1 MTKSKHIPKRR
12 FPGFEGKWEEVFLGK
27 LGNAQSG
34 IGFPDSEQ
42 GGKVGIPFYKVSDMN
57 NQGNEHE
64 MVFANN
70 YVTIEQIKQRS
81 WKPIQDVPAILFAKV
96 GAAVLL
102 NRKRLC
108 SIPFLMD
115 NNTMAF
121 SIDTSKFDTNF
132 AKTIFETIDL
142 TSLVQVAALPSYNA
156 RDVESILVSVPS
168 ILEQEKIGEFFQKID
183 SLITIHQHKLDKLK
197 NLKKAYLAE
206 MLPTKG
212 ESVPKR
218 RFPGFEGEWEKHRLI
233 SLCDVFS
240 DGDWIEAKDQSNSGI
255 RLLQTGNVGIT
266 EYLAK
271 SGNMKWIS
279 EETFE
284 NLHCKEVMPGDIL
297 ISRLPDPAG
306 RACIVPNTGQKMIT
320 SVDCTI
326 VRTRSEISNSFLV
339 QYLSSTLYFNEVST
353 CLAGGTRQRISRSN
367 LADIMINIPTSKM
380 EQDKIGHFFQNLDNS
395 IALQQQK
402 LDKLN
407 NLKKAYLNELFV

>member
-1 MTKSKHIPKRR
+1 
-12 FPGFEGKWEEVFLGK
+12 
-27 LGNAQSG
+27 
-34 IGFPDSEQ
+34 
-42 GGKVGIPFYKVSDMN
+42 
-57 NQGNEHE
+57 
-64 MVFANN
+64 
-70 YVTIEQIKQRS
+70 
-81 WKPIQDVPAILFAKV
+81 
-96 GAAVLL
+96 
-102 NRKRLC
+102 
-108 SIPFLMD
+108 
-115 NNTMAF
+115 MAF

-142 TSLVQVAALPSYNA
+142 TSLVQVGALPSYNA

-218 RFPGFEGEWEKHRLI
+218 RFPGFEGEREKHRLI